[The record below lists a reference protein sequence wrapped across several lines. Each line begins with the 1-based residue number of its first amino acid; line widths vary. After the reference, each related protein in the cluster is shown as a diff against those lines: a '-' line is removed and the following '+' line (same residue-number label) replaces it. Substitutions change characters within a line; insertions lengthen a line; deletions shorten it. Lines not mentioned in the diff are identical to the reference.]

1 MITNEHTAP
10 WLAAMREI
18 EAEPPYRDADPVFER
33 AERLVQIGNELAHLG
48 VRASQLRADLYA
60 TEARIGELRG
70 EFAALA
76 GELP

>member
-18 EAEPPYRDADPVFER
+18 ETEPPYGDAGPVFER
-33 AERLVQIGNELAHLG
+33 AERLVHLKQEIARLRM
-48 VRASQLRADLYA
+48 RADQLRADLYA

-76 GELP
+76 GQG